1 MYIEEQLYNYP
12 PPVSCGFSIF
22 LSTPLLK
29 ILREVGLK
37 VRLAQLPIE
46 GDWENC
52 VDMALEA
59 ASVQPV
65 PDVLL
70 LPELFTI
77 GFVLNEIPQRAV
89 PVEYIQSGPF
99 SAAAR
104 EKGICII
111 AGTFPVNTS
120 GGIVNMLPVYD
131 RRGRLI
137 HTTEKAHLFRNM
149 GEDTVFVPGTPAGV
163 FDLCGVTSAA
173 AVCYDLRFPEL
184 FRDHALAGAKLFFI
198 PAQWPKRRNGLFR
211 SYLMARAGEAQVF
224 VAGCNLGG
232 DHLGETYQGGGG
244 IASPEG
250 VMLEGEE
257 PAEYITDYDVLP
269 ELVDA
274 TRKRIDC
281 LSDRRPEIYGG
292 AG

>member
-1 MYIEEQLYNYP
+1 M
-12 PPVSCGFSIF
+12 
-22 LSTPLLK
+22 
-29 ILREVGLK
+29 K
-37 VRLAQLPIE
+37 VRLAQLPME
-46 GDWENC
+46 GNWDHC
-52 VDMALEA
+52 VNMALRA
-59 ASVQPV
+59 ASVDPA

-77 GFVLNEIPQRAV
+77 GFVLNEIPKRAV
-89 PVEYIQSGPF
+89 TMDYIESGPL

-104 EKGICII
+104 ENGICII
-111 AGTFPVNTS
+111 AGTFPVRTS
-120 GGIVNMLPVYD
+120 RGIVNMLPVYD
-131 RRGRLI
+131 REGRLV

-149 GEDTVFVPGTPAGV
+149 GEDTVFAPGTPTGV
-163 FDLCGVTSAA
+163 FHLCGVTSAA

-184 FRDHALAGAKLFFI
+184 FRMHTLAGAEMIFI

-211 SYLMARAGEAQVF
+211 SYLIARAGEAQVF

-232 DHLGETYQGGGG
+232 DHLGEIYQGGGG

-257 PAEYITDYDVLP
+257 PAEHMTDYVVQP
-269 ELVDA
+269 EMVDH

>member
-1 MYIEEQLYNYP
+1 M
-12 PPVSCGFSIF
+12 
-22 LSTPLLK
+22 
-29 ILREVGLK
+29 K
-37 VRLAQLPIE
+37 VRLAQLPIQ
-46 GDWENC
+46 GNWEQC

-59 ASVQPV
+59 ASVDPV

-77 GFVLNEIPQRAV
+77 GFVLKEIPHRAV
-89 PVEYIQSGPF
+89 EIDYIESGPF
-99 SAAAR
+99 SAAAG

-111 AGTFPVNTS
+111 AGTFPVRTS
-120 GGIVNMLPVYD
+120 RGIVNMLPVYD
-131 RRGRLI
+131 REGRLI

-149 GEDTVFVPGTPAGV
+149 GEDTVFIPGTPSGV
-163 FDLCGVTSAA
+163 FDLCGTTSAA

-184 FRDHALAGAKLFFI
+184 FRDQALAGARLIFI

-232 DHLGETYQGGGG
+232 EHLGETYQGGGG

-250 VMLEGEE
+250 VMLVGEE
-257 PAEYITDYDVLP
+257 PAEHMTDYVVQP
-269 ELVDA
+269 EMVDH